1 MLVVRRRVARRRSQH
16 DGGDAAES
24 SVNLRGDIRN
34 VAQEESSAAKPAE
47 EAGFP
52 LQHHT
57 PACTAASVA
66 AEATNTQP
74 ATMQE
79 LQELQAWLAT
89 CTEDMLRENR
99 PLKRLKTAVAVCTLP
114 STAERRDGVQK
125 LAGPQEWDVKQKE
138 RGVKRNAEQLH
149 RALVEKVMTDGR
161 FWQKKQRTILAS
173 GMLTIFTAHREQTAG
188 QSHTAKP
195 SEVCVDALAREAL
208 GNVTIDT
215 QRRGNATCAG
225 SCRGEA

>member
-1 MLVVRRRVARRRSQH
+1 MLCVARLIAIIGSSESAAFHTSRRCLPKQCSPACRMQHKLNAYRRSTNNPHAKFESVTAPVAGGAPKKSVLSMLRRSQD

-52 LQHHT
+52 LQHST
-57 PACTAASVA
+57 SACTAASVA

-114 STAERRDGVQK
+114 ATAERRDGVQK

-149 RALVEKVMTDGR
+149 RALVEKVVRD
-161 FWQKKQRTILAS
+161 
-173 GMLTIFTAHREQTAG
+173 
-188 QSHTAKP
+188 
-195 SEVCVDALAREAL
+195 
-208 GNVTIDT
+208 
-215 QRRGNATCAG
+215 
-225 SCRGEA
+225 